1 MRQGRGGATLW
12 GIGALAAAGWACE
25 TARNPGGIQRD
36 LIPPTI
42 ALSKVKD
49 TQDISGGLQ
58 FTVSATDNLSLKD
71 IRLTYSGGY
80 FAQTDTV
87 FLTQT
92 TSITIP
98 VTITFP
104 KTSGAG
110 GNIKIIG
117 RATDGAGNFT
127 EDSIVIFLVNVQ
139 ALKVYL
145 LAPATGAVA
154 STGKSIPVQV
164 AAAQKSGVRKVGFL
178 VVLASAVT
186 NPTTPPNDSILYAT
200 PYADSVNFT
209 DTLNVVAT
217 TGTFTVTGFAE
228 DSGGRRG
235 TSVSVTVTVQS
246 AANDV
251 TPPTV
256 SHTVSARVE
265 VSDSVTVHAT
275 DPSGISWMGLEILN
289 TAGTVLRFDSVNVA
303 AGNLTDI
310 TRKFSLNLAGIITT
324 FPASV
329 VVRGYAC
336 DGAAAR
342 NCAFS
347 QTSTVV
353 SVPTAR
359 LRVFGAAQVA
369 GFDTIIVVAGIT
381 KPLPAGGTIVDA
393 IFDAHANANT
403 GELYLTNPTLS
414 RVEIFQVANTSFVSG
429 GIPTAGP
436 QPWGIALWPRDTVG
450 NYADTIVVANAG
462 GTELS
467 IVDVTTGVR
476 RLLWR
481 QDLPDFLIETYK
493 VTQAP
498 GFKTQI
504 VEYNISDRPQYV
516 ATVCRPAG
524 GTLCSSDSVFALYST
539 TPEPSN
545 PSPFTGRATLRMEKL
560 KNTQDTTQ
568 LFAHLFWE
576 IGQGFPSSGTDT
588 LRVVMRRG
596 LPYNQT
602 KVILSACAGVTVD
615 LSSFGLGDTTFAR
628 NSGNFTHGFFG
639 EGGKVSAAFA
649 RVMSYTT
656 KGALRHDSAATYRAC
671 QTTPG
676 GPVGAVRDSGSN
688 DVDLGMSP
696 AVDVNDFISNTATK
710 VASIAT
716 NFNGGT
722 NLVRADSIYVLD
734 EGLRLKGTSC
744 TLSTT
749 GTGCV
754 TGAPGMDMNY
764 NHAFA
769 AGQPGTPTFCPLC
782 ATSPNDR
789 LSFAARPDGNI
800 DVFDTFFY
808 GKVATVPVRDPILG
822 PLRVARDASGNQL
835 LFGITAKGLVMVRLP
850 AITNPNPAAR
860 RAGSP

>member
-1 MRQGRGGATLW
+1 MRQGRGLAAWW
-12 GIGALAAAGWACE
+12 GIGVLGAAVWACE

-42 ALSKVKD
+42 TLSKVKD
-49 TQDISGGLQ
+49 TQDISGGLL
-58 FTVSATDNLSLKD
+58 FTVNASDNLSLKD
-71 IRLTYSGGY
+71 IRLTYTGGY

-87 FLTQT
+87 FTAQTQ
-92 TSITIP
+92 SVAISK
-98 VTITFP
+98 TITFP
-104 KTSGAG
+104 KNSGAG
-110 GNIKIIG
+110 GNIQIIG
-117 RATDGAGNFT
+117 RATDGAGNFA
-127 EDSIVIFLVNVQ
+127 EDTIVIFLVNVQ
-139 ALKVYL
+139 ALKVL
-145 LAPATGAVA
+145 LIAPATGAVA
-154 STGKSIPVQV
+154 SPGKSIPVQV
-164 AAAQKSGVRKVGFL
+164 IAAQASGVRKVGFL
-178 VVLASAVT
+178 VSPASAAT
-186 NPTTPPNDSILYAT
+186 NPTTPPFDSIVYTA
-200 PYADSVNFT
+200 PFKDSVTFT

-228 DSGGRRG
+228 DSSGRRG
-235 TSVSVTVTVQS
+235 TSISVTVTVQS

-251 TPPTV
+251 TPPVVTD
-256 SHTVSARVE
+256 SMTKRVE
-265 VSDSVTVHAT
+265 VSDSVTVHAS
-275 DPSGISWMGLEILN
+275 DPSGISWIGFRVQNL
-289 TAGTVLRFDSVNVA
+289 AGAVLRFDTVNVS
-303 AGNLTDI
+303 AGNLTDV
-310 TRKFSLNLAGIITT
+310 TRRFSLNLAAQIGS
-324 FPASV
+324 FPTSV
-329 VVRGYAC
+329 IVSGYAC
-336 DGAAAR
+336 DLAAAR

-347 QTSTVV
+347 SS
-353 SVPTAR
+353 SVITPAPPASLTAR
-359 LRVFGAAQVA
+359 VAAVSQALTGTGVDTVIIVA
-369 GFDTIIVVAGIT
+369 GVTRA
-381 KPLPAGGTIVDA
+381 LPAGGTIVDA

-414 RVEIFQVANTSFVSG
+414 RVEIFQVANSSFVSA

-436 QPWGIALWPRDTVG
+436 QPWGIALWPRDTLG

-493 VTQAP
+493 VTTSGA

-504 VEYNISDRPQYV
+504 VVYNISDRPQYV

-524 GTLCSSDSVFALYST
+524 GTQCSPDSVFALYST

-568 LFAHLFWE
+568 LFGHLFWE

-596 LPYNQT
+596 RPYNQT
-602 KVILSACAGVTVD
+602 KLILSACAGITID

-639 EGGKVSAAFA
+639 EGGKVTAAFA

-656 KGALRHDSAATYRAC
+656 KAALLHDAATNLAC
-671 QTTPG
+671 NTAPG
-676 GPVGAVRDSGSN
+676 GAVRDSGFN

-716 NFNGGT
+716 NFNGLT

-769 AGQPGTPTFCPLC
+769 AGQAGTPTFGG
-782 ATSPNDR
+782 SGNPNNR
-789 LSFAARPDGNI
+789 LVFAARPDGNI

-808 GKVATVPVRDPILG
+808 GKVATVPVRDPIIG
-822 PLRVARDASGNQL
+822 PLRVAIDASGKQL
-835 LFGITAKGLVMVRLP
+835 LFGITARGLVMVRLP
-850 AITNPNPAAR
+850 AITNPNPAPR
-860 RAGSP
+860 RIGSP